1 MASMFASAGRVAAA
15 RVAPSLGATLDV
27 ICAGEALWDLAP
39 PGGAS
44 LRFRPGGGAV
54 NAAVAL
60 ARSGLRVG
68 LAAALGDDAPG
79 RALLARVAAAGVD
92 VAGVALIPTR
102 QGLILLEDTGG
113 ARHMVAHRAED
124 ELPLSVPE
132 GWAAPVLLLSGIS
145 PALAPIAALCR
156 AARAARRTG
165 TVVVVDLNAR
175 WRLWAGR
182 DPRVLHALLRE
193 ADVVRCSAA
202 DLAGLGLD
210 DAQVRAAMRPS
221 ATLVLTQG
229 AGAARAAGPFGEIA
243 LAPPVVAETR
253 AAGAGDA
260 FTAAICA
267 EIARA
272 GDHGPERPDLWTR
285 AIQRGHAAAS
295 ARVGRR

>member
-1 MASMFASAGRVAAA
+1 MASTFASARQATAPRVASSGVSA
-15 RVAPSLGATLDV
+15 LNV

-39 PGGAS
+39 PGGTS
-44 LRFRPGGGAV
+44 LRFRPGDGAV

-68 LAAALGDDAPG
+68 LVAALCDNAPG
-79 RALLARVAAAGVD
+79 RGLVARVAAAGVD
-92 VAGVALIPTR
+92 VEGVALIPTR
-102 QGLILLEDTGG
+102 TGLIVLEDTGG
-113 ARHMVAHRAED
+113 ARHMVTHRAED

-165 TVVVVDLNAR
+165 TVVVVDVNAR

-182 DPRVLHALLRE
+182 DPRILRALLRE

-210 DAQVRAAMRPS
+210 EAQVRAAIRPT
-221 ATLVLTQG
+221 AALVLTQG
-229 AGAARAAGPFGEIA
+229 AGAARATGPFGEVA
-243 LAPPVVAETR
+243 LSPPVVARTR

-272 GDHGPERPDLWTR
+272 GDHGPERPDLWAR
-285 AIQRGHAAAS
+285 AIERGHAAAG
-295 ARVGRR
+295 AKILRR